1 MFAYYEW
8 GVGRLSKT
16 ALIIGGVN
24 SLEDKLAKPVPRA
37 AMTSLW
43 PPKIER
49 AGAASDRLMVGPVEQ
64 IHI

>member
-1 MFAYYEW
+1 M
-8 GVGRLSKT
+8 GKVSKT
-16 ALIIGGVN
+16 ALIIAGVN

-37 AMTSLW
+37 AITSLW

-49 AGAASDRLMVGPVEQ
+49 GCALLICPVEQ

>member
-8 GVGRLSKT
+8 EVGKVSKT
-16 ALIIGGVN
+16 ALIIAGVN

-37 AMTSLW
+37 AITSLW

-49 AGAASDRLMVGPVEQ
+49 GCALLICPVEQ

>member
-1 MFAYYEW
+1 M
-8 GVGRLSKT
+8 GKVSKT
-16 ALIIGGVN
+16 ALIIAGVN

-49 AGAASDRLMVGPVEQ
+49 ACTASDRLLVCPVEQ